1 MKGLIYLIIF
11 CFLTINIVVSQSQY
25 SSQNNN
31 TIARVQQNIKKIK
44 IAVKEMTCQKGCA
57 DGIDKKLKGVSGII
71 RSKTK
76 LETGIATV
84 TYDEEKISVAEI
96 IKIIE
101 LHGYPAT
108 LAKK

>member
-1 MKGLIYLIIF
+1 MKGLIYFIIC
-11 CFLTINIVVSQSQY
+11 CFLTINIMVSHSQY

-31 TIARVQQNIKKIK
+31 TIAKFQQNIKKIK

-84 TYDEEKISVAEI
+84 TYDDTKISPNEI

-101 LHGYPAT
+101 AQGYPAT
-108 LAKK
+108 LTKT